1 MHTHTQICPPTKIT
15 CPLGSFLGILWLETN
30 IIGAEVS
37 VSAGTPPPFAPSP
50 PPFLGRGEDYTIP
63 TPTSHSL
70 SSGVRGVMWSLMWS
84 GGSGGVEPGSSSAL
98 AQSRDLR
105 GHTKAGIDPGRAW
118 WWNLPPPM
126 ILIPDKDCWGGRRRR
141 RRRRKGLREEW

>member
-1 MHTHTQICPPTKIT
+1 MHTHTDMPSHKDNLPSGVFSWHPVTGDKYHRSRGVGVCRDPTSICAFP
-15 CPLGSFLGILWLETN
+15 
-30 IIGAEVS
+30 
-37 VSAGTPPPFAPSP
+37 P